1 MEKEE
6 EKIKE
11 RRVGT
16 QREERKE
23 RKWRGKDLNE
33 EGAESGKDK
42 WESGGARGREGDKEK
57 EKEWE
62 KTGGSRSERMIVKK
76 MSGY

>member
-1 MEKEE
+1 M
-6 EKIKE
+6 
-11 RRVGT
+11 GT
-16 QREERKE
+16 QRGERKE

-42 WESGGARGREGDKEK
+42 WESGGARGREGDKGK
-57 EKEWE
+57 DKEWE
-62 KTGGSRSERMIVKK
+62 RTGGSESERIILNK